1 MNDMNQGSVSSDGR
15 WVWDGSQWV
24 PRSASPQTTSPDG
37 LWVWDGASWQ
47 PAAAGR
53 KQLPMKRVLALT
65 AGICG
70 VVALLVLIGS
80 ALPGTDSGTTAG
92 GVSPPPAASET
103 APGTDRGTPA
113 ATSPARSATPRA
125 PVKGPPAVRVT
136 GTQLWAAL
144 VALPVKGR
152 AAKTGYKRD
161 QFGQSWADVDRNGC
175 DTRSDILIATLTGQD
190 MSGRCKVLSGSLN
203 DPYTCQF
210 IAYVRGGASEVDID
224 HMVAL
229 SNAWQ
234 TGAAA
239 FPFAKRVALAN
250 DPLNLMAVDASTN
263 RQKSDGDAATWLPPN
278 RAFRCAYV
286 ARQVAVKTKYRLWVT
301 APELAA
307 MKRVVSTCPDQQLPG
322 PGPQPT
328 EASNTGGAPEP
339 AGAPDAPV
347 PLAPPPGDGQVAGV
361 TRYARCADAEAAGVT
376 PIRAGTPLYDAN
388 SHLDRDRDGV
398 ACES

>member
-1 MNDMNQGSVSSDGR
+1 MSGK
-15 WVWDGSQWV
+15 
-24 PRSASPQTTSPDG
+24 
-37 LWVWDGASWQ
+37 
-47 PAAAGR
+47 
-53 KQLPMKRVLALT
+53 KQMPMKMVLVLT

-80 ALPGTDSGTTAG
+80 ALPGADSTTTAN
-92 GVSPPPAASET
+92 GVSPSSAASET
-103 APGTDRGTPA
+103 RPGTTGGTPA
-113 ATSPARSATPRA
+113 ATAPTRPATPRA
-125 PVKGPPAVRVT
+125 PVRESPAVPVT
-136 GTQLWAAL
+136 GTPLWASV

-152 AAKTGYKRD
+152 AAKTGYTRD

-175 DTRSDILIATLTGQD
+175 DTRSDILIATLTD
-190 MSGRCKVLSGSLN
+190 KDISGRCKVLSGSLN
-203 DPYTCQF
+203 DPYTGRV

-224 HMVAL
+224 HLVAL

-234 TGAAA
+234 TGAAT

-250 DPLNLMAVDASTN
+250 DPLNLMAVDASAN

-301 APELAA
+301 APELEA
-307 MKRVVSTCPDQQLPG
+307 MKRVLNACPDQQLPG

-339 AGAPDAPV
+339 AGAPIAPEPV
-347 PLAPPPGDGQVAGV
+347 APPPADGSATRV
-361 TRYARCADAEAAGVT
+361 TRYARCAEAKAAGVT
-376 PIRAGTPLYDAN
+376 PIQAGTPLYDAN
-388 SHLDRDRDGV
+388 THLDRDHDGV